1 MATAAAAA
9 AEFDPDAEQKRLL
22 EIFKE
27 IDEDGNQ
34 TLEREGMQHL
44 AERKEG

>member
-34 TLEREGMQHL
+34 TLEREEIQHL
-44 AERKEG
+44 AERMEG